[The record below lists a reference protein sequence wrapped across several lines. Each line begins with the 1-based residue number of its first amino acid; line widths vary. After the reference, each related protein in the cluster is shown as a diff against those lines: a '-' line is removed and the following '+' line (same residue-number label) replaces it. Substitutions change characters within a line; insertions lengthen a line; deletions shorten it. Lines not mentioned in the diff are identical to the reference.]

1 MFSGHIFMLDFLK
14 MKPITWQDKE
24 DSGDK
29 GQDGAMRPDV
39 ADIAEHKADEHEEK
53 ADQRERSG
61 RADHLCKQAYKKSTS
76 VLLCFFTLK
85 LRVKLL
91 GFFSLF
97 TEGCFPQQVR
107 SRSFQYMVS
116 KMEMEVPTVQMGL
129 CPQGMCVPWCM
140 KCYHV
145 SECEAY
151 IIGGSR
157 DSVIN
162 RPSHIIC
169 CSI

>member
-1 MFSGHIFMLDFLK
+1 
-14 MKPITWQDKE
+14 
-24 DSGDK
+24 
-29 GQDGAMRPDV
+29 MRPDV

-61 RADHLCKQAYKKSTS
+61 RADHLCKQADKKSPS

-91 GFFSLF
+91 AFFSLF

-129 CPQGMCVPWCM
+129 CPQGMCVLWCM
-140 KCYHV
+140 KFLPCF
-145 SECEAY
+145 
-151 IIGGSR
+151 R
-157 DSVIN
+157 M
-162 RPSHIIC
+162 
-169 CSI
+169 

>member
-1 MFSGHIFMLDFLK
+1 MLIAKLNQLTHLVQEKTDKKIIHETNPLHGRKKMFSGHIFMLDFLK

-61 RADHLCKQAYKKSTS
+61 RADHLCKQADKKSPS

-91 GFFSLF
+91 AFFS
-97 TEGCFPQQVR
+97 
-107 SRSFQYMVS
+107 
-116 KMEMEVPTVQMGL
+116 
-129 CPQGMCVPWCM
+129 
-140 KCYHV
+140 
-145 SECEAY
+145 
-151 IIGGSR
+151 
-157 DSVIN
+157 
-162 RPSHIIC
+162 
-169 CSI
+169 